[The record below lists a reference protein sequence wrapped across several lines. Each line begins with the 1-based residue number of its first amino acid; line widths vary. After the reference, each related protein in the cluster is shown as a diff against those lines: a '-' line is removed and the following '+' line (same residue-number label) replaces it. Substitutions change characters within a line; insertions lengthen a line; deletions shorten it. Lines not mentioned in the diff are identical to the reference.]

1 MFVICSKLV
10 LINLLEFYTLYI
22 LIKYACKDESS
33 KEVTGVIGSIFIILQ
48 VFFTQDLIVGVYVGI
63 VGLIITFIGYFKK
76 EFDAL
81 FKVGIGITA
90 VNIIYQ
96 LRELWGLLPFWLYLL
111 VGGLAII
118 GFVTYIEL
126 KNEKKKENNK
136 KESK

>member
-1 MFVICSKLV
+1 MD
-10 LINLLEFYTLYI
+10 TL
-22 LIKYACKDESS
+22 
-33 KEVTGVIGSIFIILQ
+33 
-48 VFFTQDLIVGVYVGI
+48 
-63 VGLIITFIGYFKK
+63 KK